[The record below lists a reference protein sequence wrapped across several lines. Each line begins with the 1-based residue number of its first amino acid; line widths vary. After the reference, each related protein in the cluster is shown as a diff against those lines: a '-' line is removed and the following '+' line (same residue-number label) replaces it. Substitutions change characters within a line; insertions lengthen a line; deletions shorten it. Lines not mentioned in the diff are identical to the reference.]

1 MVTVRFFGMLR
12 MDLGQ
17 SSLTADAASVRE
29 LVDRVAPR
37 IGLKDGRRL
46 ANAVIF
52 VNGENIARRRGLRT
66 PLSDG
71 DEVQFFSPA
80 TGG

>member
-17 SSLTADAASVRE
+17 SSLTVDAASVRE
-29 LVDRVAPR
+29 LVNRVALQV
-37 IGLKDGRRL
+37 GLRDRNRL
-46 ANAVIF
+46 ASAVIF